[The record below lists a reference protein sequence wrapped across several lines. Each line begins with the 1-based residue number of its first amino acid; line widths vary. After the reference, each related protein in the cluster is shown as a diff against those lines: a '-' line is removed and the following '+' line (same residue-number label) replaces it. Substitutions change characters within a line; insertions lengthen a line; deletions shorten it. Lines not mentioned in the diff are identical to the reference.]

1 MVPRLKDPLFEPNAW
16 LEMSRIEGHELVA
29 KFFDEV
35 AFLLYFLIQRLRGK
49 LVP

>member
-1 MVPRLKDPLFEPNAW
+1 
-16 LEMSRIEGHELVA
+16 MSTIEDHELVA

-35 AFLLYFLIQRLRGK
+35 AFLLYFLILRLRGK